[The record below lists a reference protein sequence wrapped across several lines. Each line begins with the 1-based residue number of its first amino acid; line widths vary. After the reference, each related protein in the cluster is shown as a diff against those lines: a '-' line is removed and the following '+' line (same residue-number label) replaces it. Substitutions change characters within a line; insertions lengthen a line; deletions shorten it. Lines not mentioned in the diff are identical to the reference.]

1 MNLSMKKRSKHQ
13 IPGNDEYRADDS
25 SMTVA
30 NGRPSGLAGVS
41 SRKSCRNFGGFSIL
55 DIAELGM
62 MTALLEAGKHALDFL
77 PNVELVALLLIIFT
91 LHFGLKTIAV
101 ALAFTAIETA
111 FFGFQTWVI
120 MYLYIWPALVIIVW
134 LNRRK
139 TSVWFF
145 SILSGLYGLF
155 FGAFCSI
162 PYLFIGGINM
172 AFTWWVAGIP
182 YDIVHCIANF
192 ALCLA
197 LFKPLNHAMNYILKI
212 TSR

>member
-1 MNLSMKKRSKHQ
+1 MEMILNLSMKKHSKHKSSENDAYE
-13 IPGNDEYRADDS
+13 IADSRVGDTNYRPGR
-25 SMTVA
+25 T
-30 NGRPSGLAGVS
+30 SGGW
-41 SRKSCRNFGGFSIL
+41 SII

-77 PNVELVALLLIIFT
+77 PNVELVTLLLIIFT
-91 LHFGLKTIAV
+91 LHFGLRTIA
-101 ALAFTAIETA
+101 ATFAFTAIETA

-120 MYLYIWPALVIIVW
+120 MYLYMWPALVLIVW

-182 YDIVHCIANF
+182 YDIIHCIANF
-192 ALCLA
+192 TLCLA
-197 LFKPLNHAMNYILKI
+197 LFRPLNHAMNYILKI